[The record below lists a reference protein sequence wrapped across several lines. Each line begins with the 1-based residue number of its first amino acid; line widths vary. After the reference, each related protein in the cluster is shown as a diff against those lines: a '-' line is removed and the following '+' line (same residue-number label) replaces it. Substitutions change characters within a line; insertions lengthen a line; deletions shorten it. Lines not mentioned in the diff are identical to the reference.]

1 MEGIL
6 LKLNKEQRKGLIS
19 TRNDMIGNITIYFSE
34 VPASIKTNSTVSFK
48 LCKSAQGNY
57 YAKFV
62 STVNRNKALY
72 NTESRDL
79 WYTWGEQEEVD
90 FIDKIVPHLDHKI
103 IINLEKATKP
113 WVIDLIDETSNK
125 FADLKTQNTPFFTAG
140 RYLYRKEY
148 PLCDI
153 YFWVNWKQLEYR
165 NISIQPVRGIWRA
178 EFRNMAREIEDKTVA
193 LHSYLHRKTDDHNAR
208 DSYLFCLSDESI
220 FTRLL

>member
-140 RYLYRKEY
+140 RYLYKGKPYDPAFTVTFNHKDYEKYRKE
-148 PLCDI
+148 
-153 YFWVNWKQLEYR
+153 
-165 NISIQPVRGIWRA
+165 
-178 EFRNMAREIEDKTVA
+178 
-193 LHSYLHRKTDDHNAR
+193 
-208 DSYLFCLSDESI
+208 
-220 FTRLL
+220 

>member
-103 IINLEKATKP
+103 IVNCRMKLNTK
-113 WVIDLIDETSNK
+113 TK
-125 FADLKTQNTPFFTAG
+125 
-140 RYLYRKEY
+140 
-148 PLCDI
+148 
-153 YFWVNWKQLEYR
+153 
-165 NISIQPVRGIWRA
+165 
-178 EFRNMAREIEDKTVA
+178 
-193 LHSYLHRKTDDHNAR
+193 
-208 DSYLFCLSDESI
+208 
-220 FTRLL
+220 